1 MKRVP
6 RTKHFISIENLS
18 KRYDGK
24 AILDSVSLHVEKG
37 QTVCLL
43 GPSGGGKSTLLR
55 CVNGLN
61 TFDAGAIKVGNH
73 QLHSNSKSDL
83 EAVRRTVGMVFQDFR
98 LFPHFSALENV
109 MEAPV
114 RVLKES
120 RTVAKAHAE
129 KLLEEVGLADRMH
142 HRPSQLSGG
151 QQQRVALARAIIIE
165 PDLLLMDEP
174 LGALDRQLR
183 RHVQLEIRRLH
194 EQTRRTT
201 IYVTHDQEEALVMS
215 DRIAVLNGGRLEQ
228 IGTPAE
234 LYQRPK
240 NVFVAKFLG
249 ESNVLPVTVV
259 SREAEAI
266 NVRLGSQLFRVP
278 AHSGASERMMAHLLV
293 RPEDLQVAVGD
304 ASGID
309 AEVLETVYLG
319 ELSAVRLRLISGELV
334 WMRSMRLSHLRVGE
348 RIRVSWEPCTARLL
362 DD

>member
-1 MKRVP
+1 MSEKIQGASV
-6 RTKHFISIENLS
+6 HFYGVLKNF
-18 KRYDGK
+18 G
-24 AILDSVSLHVEKG
+24 AIPALHPTTFDIHAGEFL
-37 QTVCLL
+37 TLL
-43 GPSGGGKSTLLR
+43 GPSGSGKTTLL
-55 CVNGLN
+55 NIA
-61 TFDAGAIKVGNH
+61 AGYLLPDGG
-73 QLHSNSKSDL
+73 QLRLGERDVTSLPPRN
-83 EAVRRTVGMVFQDFR
+83 RNIGMMFQNYA
-98 LFPHFSALENV
+98 LFPHMDVFDNIAYGLRVRRRPAAEIKQRVLAALEMVQLNGF
-109 MEAPV
+109 
-114 RVLKES
+114 
-120 RTVAKAHAE
+120 E
-129 KLLEEVGLADRMH
+129 KRAIQE
-142 HRPSQLSGG
+142 LSGG

-249 ESNVLPVTVV
+249 RSNVLPVTVV